1 MSTHGWSSEEH
12 GDGTGEG
19 AGGWTPPLET
29 EMPDPADIRE
39 EEGEARA
46 EDIARGD
53 AQERVPARDDQGG
66 DVERGTLRQ
75 TDQGAGCYEAQTG
88 QGEEDDM
95 FGIAPPSPRT
105 MRRAESVLETPRGRE
120 LFNGFLEQLA

>member
-29 EMPDPADIRE
+29 ETPDPADIRE